1 MDRLAP
7 RAGFPCRGLA
17 RGNQEMSK
25 RSQIEATPVA
35 SRVIS
40 GAKSVR
46 QRIAKAMDRGQLG
59 PSRERDLRSF
69 GPGR

>member
-1 MDRLAP
+1 
-7 RAGFPCRGLA
+7 
-17 RGNQEMSK
+17 MSK

-46 QRIAKAMDRGQLG
+46 QRITQAMDRGQLG
-59 PSRERDLRSF
+59 PSRERELRSF